1 MAPADLSLAGYEAPS
16 HGEGTEDTAVLGVA
30 RRVDGESHHL
40 TLEVSRG
47 EDRDPL

>member
-1 MAPADLSLAGYEAPS
+1 MAPANLSLVGHEAFG

-30 RRVDGESHHL
+30 HRADNESHHL